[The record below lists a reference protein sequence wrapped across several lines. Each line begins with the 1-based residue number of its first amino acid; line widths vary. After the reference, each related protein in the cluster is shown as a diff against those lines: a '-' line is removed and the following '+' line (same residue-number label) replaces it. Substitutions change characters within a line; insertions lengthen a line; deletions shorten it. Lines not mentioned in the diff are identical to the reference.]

1 MKFGY
6 IKTIALAASVATL
19 ASCDFLDVAPA
30 KRASLEDAMRDKAS
44 TEAWLRGCYSQVASK
59 HPVSTTRYEA
69 STDEFVCPD
78 KWSEYDRQVVAYCT
92 VNASNMPD
100 SYFRHVYGELGN
112 LHLFEREL
120 ERQHPDFLTEDDY
133 NEFYAHIAFL
143 EAYYHFKLL
152 NWFGP
157 CPVMDHHYE
166 TDITPDQYPG
176 RSHYDYVVDF
186 ICQRLDDAYPYLQEG
201 FAQDDTYGLGNKA
214 AALALKSRAL
224 LYAASPLWNGEFPWP
239 AWRNT
244 NYETP
249 GYGLELVSYT
259 FDLQKWYRAK
269 QATIEA
275 IDEATNAVNGRK
287 LMQIEDAL
295 KMARDRSVPIYEED
309 GGNYIPVDFEGD
321 TDEEIAAKKR
331 EFAERV
337 MLMRYVAASDE
348 PMGNKE
354 YIFTCFDSN
363 ESVRGGKPRNI
374 VQNNS
379 DGWEGG
385 WSGVSP
391 TLQMVETFYTI
402 NGKRPA
408 DDPNF
413 TPESQWLKSAGREGR
428 PEIINLNCNREPR
441 FYAWISF
448 DGCDLGPL
456 LSDGKP
462 FRLNLRASKPEEG
475 SGYNT
480 STSRDLNQ
488 TGYLTD
494 KFFAPHTRFTRASQ
508 PWSGTSY
515 SFPAPLI
522 RLTELYLNLAECCA
536 EIYMHTGDEAELTTA
551 LQNLN
556 LIRTRAGVPE
566 VTREDCM
573 GDKTI
578 RDWVRNERAIELFME
593 GHRYYDLRRWVVC
606 DQYLGAG
613 VRTGLDAF
621 VSKRL
626 DPTIEEFNQEV
637 VVDGAYT
644 WMNRMYLLP
653 IRNQELYSNPQMV
666 QAPGY

>member
-1 MKFGY
+1 M
-6 IKTIALAASVATL
+6 
-19 ASCDFLDVAPA
+19 
-30 KRASLEDAMRDKAS
+30 
-44 TEAWLRGCYSQVASK
+44 
-59 HPVSTTRYEA
+59 
-69 STDEFVCPD
+69 
-78 KWSEYDRQVVAYCT
+78 
-92 VNASNMPD
+92 
-100 SYFRHVYGELGN
+100 
-112 LHLFEREL
+112 
-120 ERQHPDFLTEDDY
+120 
-133 NEFYAHIAFL
+133 

-201 FAQDDTYGLGNKA
+201 FATDDTYGLGNKA
-214 AALALKSRAL
+214 AAKALKSRVL

-275 IDEATNAVNGRK
+275 IEEATNAVNGRK
-287 LMQIEDAL
+287 LMQVEDAL
-295 KMARDRSVPIYEED
+295 SIADRQGVPILPED
-309 GGNYIPVDFEGD
+309 GGNFLPVTD
-321 TDEEIAAKKR
+321 TTNYEQYKD
-331 EFAERV
+331 FAEHV

-348 PMGNKE
+348 GLGNKE
-354 YIFTCFDSN
+354 LIFTCFDSN

-374 VQNNS
+374 VQDNS
-379 DGWEGG
+379 NGWVGG

-408 DDPNF
+408 DDPEF
-413 TPESQWLKSAGREGR
+413 TDESQWLKSAGLADR

-448 DGCDLGPL
+448 DGGDIGPL
-456 LSDGKP
+456 FSDGKP
-462 FRLNLRASKPEEG
+462 FRINLRASKPEEG

-480 STSRDLNQ
+480 STARDLNQ

-494 KFFAPHTRFTRASQ
+494 KFCTPQTRFTRASQ
-508 PWSGTSY
+508 PFSGTGY

-522 RLTELYLNLAECCA
+522 RLAELYLNLAECCA
-536 EIYMHTGDEAELTTA
+536 EIYMNTGDEAELQMA
-551 LQNLN
+551 LDNVN
-556 LIRTRAGVPE
+556 IIRSRAGVPE
-566 VTREDCM
+566 LTKADCT
-573 GDKTI
+573 GDRTI

-637 VVDGAYT
+637 VVDGAYV
-644 WMNRMYLLP
+644 WMDRMYLLP

>member
-30 KRASLEDAMRDKAS
+30 KRASFEDAMRDKAS
-44 TEAWLRGCYSQVASK
+44 TEAWLRGCYSQVAAK
-59 HPVSTTRYEA
+59 HPVTTTRYEA

-239 AWRNT
+239 NWQNT

-249 GYGLELVSYT
+249 GYGKELVSYT
-259 FDLQKWYRAK
+259 FSLDKWKRAK
-269 QATIEA
+269 DATEA
-275 IDEATNAVNGRK
+275 AIKEATNAVNGRK
-287 LMQIEDAL
+287 LMQNEDAL
-295 KMARDRSVPIYEED
+295 SIADRQGVPILPEE
-309 GGNYIPVDFEGD
+309 GGNFLPVTD
-321 TDEEIAAKKR
+321 TTDYEQYKD
-331 EFAERV
+331 FAEHV

-348 PMGNKE
+348 GMGNKE
-354 YIFTCFDSN
+354 LIFTCFDSN

-374 VQNNS
+374 VQDNS
-379 DGWEGG
+379 NGWVGG

-408 DDPNF
+408 DDPEF
-413 TPESQWLKSAGREGR
+413 ADESQWLKSAGLEGL

-448 DGCDLGPL
+448 DGGDIGPL
-456 LSDGKP
+456 FSDGKP
-462 FRLNLRASKPEEG
+462 FRINLRASKPEEG

-480 STSRDLNQ
+480 STARDLNQ

-494 KFFAPHTRFTRASQ
+494 KFCAPQTRFTRASQ
-508 PWSGTSY
+508 PFSGTGY

-522 RLTELYLNLAECCA
+522 RLAELYLNLAECCA
-536 EIYMHTGDEAELTTA
+536 EIYMNTGDEAELQMA
-551 LQNLN
+551 LDNVN
-556 LIRTRAGVPE
+556 IIRSRAGVPE
-566 VTREDCM
+566 LTKADCT
-573 GDKTI
+573 GDRTI

>member
-6 IKTIALAASVATL
+6 IKTIALAASAMTL
-19 ASCDFLDVAPA
+19 AACNFLDVAPA

-44 TEAWLRGCYSQVASK
+44 TEAWLRGCYSQVAAK
-59 HPVSTTRYEA
+59 HPVTTTRYEA

-100 SYFRHVYGELGN
+100 TYFRHVYGELGN
-112 LHLFEREL
+112 VHLFEREL
-120 ERQHPDFLTEDDY
+120 ERQQPAFLTEDDY
-133 NEFYAHIAFL
+133 NRFAAHIAFL

-157 CPVMDHHYE
+157 CPIMDHHYE
-166 TDITPDQYPG
+166 TDVTPADYPG

-186 ICQRLDDAYPYLQEG
+186 ICQRLDDAYPYLYEG
-201 FAQDDTYGLGNKA
+201 YAQDDTYGLGNKA
-214 AALALKSRAL
+214 AAKALKSRVL
-224 LYAASPLWNGEFPWP
+224 LYAASPLWNGQFPWP
-239 AWRNT
+239 AWQNT

-249 GYGLELVSYT
+249 GYGKELVSYT
-259 FDLQKWYRAK
+259 FDLNKWYRAK
-269 QATIEA
+269 QAAIEA
-275 IDEATNAVNGRK
+275 IEEATNAVNGRK
-287 LMQIEDAL
+287 LLQVEDAL
-295 KMARDRSVPIYEED
+295 AMADRDGVPVLPED
-309 GGNYIPVDFEGD
+309 GGNFLPVPD
-321 TDEEIAAKKR
+321 TANYQQYKDL
-331 EFAERV
+331 AEHV

-348 PMGNKE
+348 TMGNKE
-354 YIFTCFDSN
+354 LIFTCFDTS
-363 ESVRGGKPRNI
+363 EPVRGSKPRNI
-374 VQNNS
+374 VQDNN
-379 DGWEGG
+379 GNWVGG
-385 WSGVSP
+385 WAGVSP
-391 TLQMVETFYTI
+391 TLQMVEMFYTLD
-402 NGKRPA
+402 GKRPA
-408 DDPNF
+408 EDPNF
-413 TPESQWLKSAGREGR
+413 VDQSQWLKSAGIEGR

-462 FRLNLRASKPEEG
+462 FRLNLRASRNEEG

-494 KFFAPHTRFTRASQ
+494 KFFAPKTRFTKTSQ
-508 PWSGTSY
+508 PFSGTGY
-515 SFPAPLI
+515 AFPAPLI
-522 RLTELYLNLAECCA
+522 RLAELYLNLAECCA
-536 EIYMHTGDEAELTTA
+536 EIYMNTGDEAELTMA
-551 LQNLN
+551 LDNVN
-556 LIRTRAGVPE
+556 LIRTRAGVPAL
-566 VTREDCM
+566 TREDCM
-573 GDKTI
+573 GDVSI
-578 RDWVRNERAIELFME
+578 REWVRRERTVELFME
-593 GHRYYDLRRWVVC
+593 GHRYYDLRRWVLC
-606 DQYLGAG
+606 DEYLGAG

-621 VSKRL
+621 VSKRI

>member
-1 MKFGY
+1 MRFGY

-59 HPVSTTRYEA
+59 HPVTSSRYEA

-100 SYFRHVYGELGN
+100 TYFRHVYGELGN
-112 LHLFEREL
+112 VHLFEREL

-157 CPVMDHHYE
+157 CPIMDHHYE
-166 TDITPDQYPG
+166 TDVTPDQYPG

-214 AALALKSRAL
+214 AAKALKSRVL

-275 IDEATNAVNGRK
+275 IEEATNAVNGRK
-287 LMQIEDAL
+287 LMQVEDAL
-295 KMARDRSVPIYEED
+295 AIADRQSVPILPED
-309 GGNYIPVDFEGD
+309 GGNFLPVTD
-321 TDEEIAAKKR
+321 TTDYEQYKD
-331 EFAERV
+331 FAEHV

-348 PMGNKE
+348 GLGNKE
-354 YIFTCFDSN
+354 LIFTCFDSN

-374 VQNNS
+374 VQDNS
-379 DGWEGG
+379 NGWVGG

-408 DDPNF
+408 DDPEF
-413 TPESQWLKSAGREGR
+413 TDESQWLKSAGLADR

-448 DGCDLGPL
+448 DGGDIGPL
-456 LSDGKP
+456 ISDGKP
-462 FRLNLRASKPEEG
+462 FRVNLRASKPEEG

-480 STSRDLNQ
+480 STARDLNQ

-494 KFFAPHTRFTRASQ
+494 KFCAPQTRFTRASQ
-508 PWSGTSY
+508 PFSGTGY

-522 RLTELYLNLAECCA
+522 RLAELYLNLAECCA
-536 EIYMHTGDEAELTTA
+536 EIYMNTGDEAELQMA
-551 LQNLN
+551 LDNVN
-556 LIRTRAGVPE
+556 IIRSRAGVPE
-566 VTREDCM
+566 LTKADCT
-573 GDKTI
+573 GDRTI

-637 VVDGAYT
+637 VVDGAYV

>member
-59 HPVSTTRYEA
+59 HPVNTTLYEA

-100 SYFRHVYGELGN
+100 YYFRHVYGELGN

-239 AWRNT
+239 NWQNT

-249 GYGLELVSYT
+249 GYGKKLVSYT
-259 FDLQKWYRAK
+259 FSLDKWKRAK
-269 QATIEA
+269 DATEA
-275 IDEATNAVNGRK
+275 AIKEATNAVNGRK
-287 LMQIEDAL
+287 LMQVEDAL
-295 KMARDRSVPIYEED
+295 SIADRQGVPILPEE
-309 GGNYIPVDFEGD
+309 GGNFLPVTD
-321 TDEEIAAKKR
+321 TTNYEQYKD
-331 EFAERV
+331 FAEHV

-348 PMGNKE
+348 GLGNKE
-354 YIFTCFDSN
+354 LIFTCFDSN

-379 DGWEGG
+379 NGWVGG
-385 WSGVSP
+385 WCGVSP

-408 DDPNF
+408 DDPEF
-413 TPESQWLKSAGREGR
+413 IDESQWLKSAGLEGR

-448 DGCDLGPL
+448 DGGDIGPL
-456 LSDGKP
+456 FSDGKP
-462 FRLNLRASKPEEG
+462 FRINLRASKPEEG

-480 STSRDLNQ
+480 STARDLNQ

-494 KFFAPHTRFTRASQ
+494 KFCAPQTRFTRASQ
-508 PWSGTSY
+508 PFSGTGY

-522 RLTELYLNLAECCA
+522 RLAELYLNLAECCA
-536 EIYMHTGDEAELTTA
+536 EIYMNTGDEAELQMA
-551 LQNLN
+551 LDNVN
-556 LIRTRAGVPE
+556 IIRSRAGVPE
-566 VTREDCM
+566 LTKADCT
-573 GDKTI
+573 GDRTI

>member
-30 KRASLEDAMRDKAS
+30 KRATLEDAFRDKANCES
-44 TEAWLRGCYSQVASK
+44 WMRGCYSQISAR

-100 SYFRHVYGELGN
+100 TYFRQVYGMLGN
-112 LHLFEREL
+112 LHVFEDEL
-120 ERQHPDFLTEDDY
+120 YKQRPDFLTEEDY
-133 NEFYAHIAFL
+133 QYYDAHIAFL
-143 EAYYHFKLL
+143 EAYYHFQLL

-157 CPVMDHHYE
+157 CPIMDHHYGTSTAISE
-166 TDITPDQYPG
+166 FPG

-201 FAQDDTYGLGNKA
+201 FALDDTYGLGNKA
-214 AALALKSRAL
+214 AAKALKSRVL

-244 NYETP
+244 SYETP

-275 IDEATNAVNGRK
+275 IEEATNAVNGRK
-287 LMQIEDAL
+287 LMQVEDAL
-295 KMARDRSVPIYEED
+295 AIADRQGVPILPEE
-309 GGNYIPVDFEGD
+309 GGNFLPVTD
-321 TDEEIAAKKR
+321 TTDYEQYKD
-331 EFAERV
+331 FAEHV

-348 PMGNKE
+348 PLGNKE
-354 YIFTCFDSN
+354 LIFTCFDSN

-374 VQNNS
+374 VQNNN
-379 DGWEGG
+379 GEWIGG

-408 DDPNF
+408 DDPEF
-413 TPESQWLKSAGREGR
+413 TDESQWLKSAGLADR

-448 DGCDLGPL
+448 DGGDIGPL
-456 LSDGKP
+456 ISDGKP
-462 FRLNLRASKPEEG
+462 FRVNLRASRNEEG

-480 STSRDLNQ
+480 STARDLNQ

-494 KFFAPHTRFTRASQ
+494 KFCAPQTRFTRSSQ
-508 PWSGTSY
+508 PFSGTGY

-522 RLTELYLNLAECCA
+522 RLAELYLNLAECCA
-536 EIYMHTGDEAELTTA
+536 EIYMNTGDEAELQMA
-551 LQNLN
+551 LDNVN
-556 LIRTRAGVPE
+556 IIRSRAGVPE
-566 VTREDCM
+566 LTKADCT
-573 GDKTI
+573 GDRTI

-637 VVDGAYT
+637 VVDGAYV
-644 WMNRMYLLP
+644 WMDRMYLLP

>member
-44 TEAWLRGCYSQVASK
+44 TEAWLRGCYSQIAQK
-59 HPVSTTRYEA
+59 HPVTSSRYEA
-69 STDEFVCPD
+69 STDEFVCPN

-100 SYFRHVYGELGN
+100 TYFRHVYGELGN
-112 LHLFEREL
+112 VHLFEREL
-120 ERQHPDFLTEDDY
+120 ERQHPSFLTEQDY
-133 NEFYAHIAFL
+133 NEFAAHIAFL

-157 CPVMDHHYE
+157 CPIMDHHYE
-166 TDITPDQYPG
+166 TDVTPDQYPG

-201 FAQDDTYGLGNKA
+201 FATDDTYGLGNKA
-214 AALALKSRAL
+214 AAKALKSRAL

-275 IDEATNAVNGRK
+275 IEEATNAVNGRK
-287 LMQIEDAL
+287 LMQVEDAL
-295 KMARDRSVPIYEED
+295 SIADRQGVPILPEE
-309 GGNYIPVDFEGD
+309 GGNFLPVTD
-321 TDEEIAAKKR
+321 TTNYEQYKD
-331 EFAERV
+331 FAEHV

-348 PMGNKE
+348 GLGNKE
-354 YIFTCFDSN
+354 LIFTCFDSN

-374 VQNNS
+374 VLDNS
-379 DGWEGG
+379 NGWVGG

-408 DDPNF
+408 DDPEF
-413 TPESQWLKSAGREGR
+413 IDESQWLKSAGLEGR

-448 DGCDLGPL
+448 DGGDIGPL
-456 LSDGKP
+456 FSDGKP
-462 FRLNLRASKPEEG
+462 FRINLRASKPEKG

-480 STSRDLNQ
+480 STARDLNQ

-494 KFFAPHTRFTRASQ
+494 KFCAPQTRFTRASQ
-508 PWSGTSY
+508 PFSGTGY

-522 RLTELYLNLAECCA
+522 RLAELYLNLAECCA
-536 EIYMHTGDEAELTTA
+536 EIYMNTGDEAELQMA
-551 LQNLN
+551 LDNVN
-556 LIRTRAGVPE
+556 IIRSRAGVPE
-566 VTREDCM
+566 LTKADCT
-573 GDKTI
+573 GDRTI

>member
-1 MKFGY
+1 
-6 IKTIALAASVATL
+6 
-19 ASCDFLDVAPA
+19 
-30 KRASLEDAMRDKAS
+30 
-44 TEAWLRGCYSQVASK
+44 
-59 HPVSTTRYEA
+59 
-69 STDEFVCPD
+69 
-78 KWSEYDRQVVAYCT
+78 
-92 VNASNMPD
+92 
-100 SYFRHVYGELGN
+100 
-112 LHLFEREL
+112 
-120 ERQHPDFLTEDDY
+120 
-133 NEFYAHIAFL
+133 
-143 EAYYHFKLL
+143 
-152 NWFGP
+152 
-157 CPVMDHHYE
+157 
-166 TDITPDQYPG
+166 
-176 RSHYDYVVDF
+176 
-186 ICQRLDDAYPYLQEG
+186 
-201 FAQDDTYGLGNKA
+201 
-214 AALALKSRAL
+214 
-224 LYAASPLWNGEFPWP
+224 
-239 AWRNT
+239 
-244 NYETP
+244 
-249 GYGLELVSYT
+249 
-259 FDLQKWYRAK
+259 
-269 QATIEA
+269 
-275 IDEATNAVNGRK
+275 
-287 LMQIEDAL
+287 
-295 KMARDRSVPIYEED
+295 
-309 GGNYIPVDFEGD
+309 
-321 TDEEIAAKKR
+321 
-331 EFAERV
+331 
-337 MLMRYVAASDE
+337 
-348 PMGNKE
+348 
-354 YIFTCFDSN
+354 
-363 ESVRGGKPRNI
+363 
-374 VQNNS
+374 
-379 DGWEGG
+379 
-385 WSGVSP
+385 
-391 TLQMVETFYTI
+391 MVETFYTI

-462 FRLNLRASKPEEG
+462 FRLNLRASKNEEG

-480 STSRDLNQ
+480 STARDLNQ

-637 VVDGAYT
+637 VVDGAYV

>member
-30 KRASLEDAMRDKAS
+30 KRASLDDAFRDKAS
-44 TEAWLRGCYSQVASK
+44 TEAWMRGCYSQISAR
-59 HPVSTTRYEA
+59 HPVSSSRYEA

-92 VNASNMPD
+92 LNASNMPD
-100 SYFRHVYGELGN
+100 TYFRQVYGMLGN
-112 LHLFEREL
+112 LHMFEHEL
-120 ERQHPDFLTEDDY
+120 YKQRPAFLTEEDY
-133 NEFYAHIAFL
+133 KRYDAHIAFM

-157 CPVMDHHYE
+157 CPIMDHHYG
-166 TDITPDQYPG
+166 TDVTSDQFPG
-176 RSHYDYVVDF
+176 RSHYDYVVDY
-186 ICQRLDDAYPYLQEG
+186 ICQRLDDAYPYLYEG
-201 FAQDDTYGLGNKA
+201 YALDDTYGLGNKA
-214 AALALKSRAL
+214 AAKALKSRTL
-224 LYAASPLWNGEFPWP
+224 LYAASPLWNGSFPWP
-239 AWRNT
+239 NWTNT

-249 GYGLELVSYT
+249 GYGKELVSYT

-275 IDEATNAVNGRK
+275 IDEATNSVNKRK
-287 LMQIEDAL
+287 LMQVEDAL
-295 KMARDRSVPIYEED
+295 AMADRQGVPVLPED
-309 GGNYIPVDFEGD
+309 GGNYLPVTD
-321 TDEEIAAKKR
+321 TADYQQYKDIA
-331 EFAERV
+331 EHI

-348 PMGNKE
+348 TMGNKE
-354 YIFTCFDSN
+354 LIFTCFDSN

-374 VQNNS
+374 VQDNN
-379 DGWEGG
+379 GNWVGG

-391 TLQMVETFYTI
+391 TLQMVEMFYTI

-408 DDPNF
+408 EDPKF
-413 TPESQWLKSAGREGR
+413 TPESQWLKSAGLEGR

-462 FRLNLRASKPEEG
+462 FRVNLRASKNEEG

-480 STSRDLNQ
+480 STARDLNQ

-494 KFFAPHTRFTRASQ
+494 KFFAPHTRFTKNSQ
-508 PWSGTSY
+508 PFGGTGY

-522 RLTELYLNLAECCA
+522 RLAELYLNLAECCA
-536 EIYMHTGDEAELTTA
+536 EIYMNTGDEAELTMA
-551 LQNLN
+551 LDNLN
-556 LIRTRAGVPE
+556 IIRRRAGVPE
-566 VTREDCM
+566 VKKEDCT

-578 RDWVRNERAIELFME
+578 RDWVRNERTIELFME
-593 GHRYYDLRRWVVC
+593 GHRYYDLRRWVEC
-606 DQYLGAG
+606 DKYLAAG

-621 VSKRL
+621 VSKRI

-637 VVDGAYT
+637 VVDGSYT
-644 WMNRMYLLP
+644 WMDRMYLLP

>member
-6 IKTIALAASVATL
+6 IKTIALAASAMTL
-19 ASCDFLDVAPA
+19 AACNFLDVAPA

-44 TEAWLRGCYSQVASK
+44 TEAWLRGCYSQVAAK
-59 HPVSTTRYEA
+59 HPVTTTRYEA

-100 SYFRHVYGELGN
+100 TYFRHVYGELGN
-112 LHLFEREL
+112 VHLFEREL
-120 ERQHPDFLTEDDY
+120 ERQQPEFLTEDDY
-133 NEFYAHIAFL
+133 NRFAAHIAFL

-157 CPVMDHHYE
+157 CPIMDHHYE
-166 TDITPDQYPG
+166 TDVTPADYPG

-186 ICQRLDDAYPYLQEG
+186 ICQRLDDAYPYLYEG
-201 FAQDDTYGLGNKA
+201 YAQDDTYGLGNKA
-214 AALALKSRAL
+214 AAKALKSRVL
-224 LYAASPLWNGEFPWP
+224 LYAASPLWNGQFPWP
-239 AWRNT
+239 AWQNT

-249 GYGLELVSYT
+249 GYGKELVSYT
-259 FDLQKWYRAK
+259 FDLNKWYRAK
-269 QATIEA
+269 QAAIEA
-275 IDEATNAVNGRK
+275 IEEATNAVNGRK
-287 LMQIEDAL
+287 LLQVEDAL
-295 KMARDRSVPIYEED
+295 AMADRDGVPVLPED
-309 GGNYIPVDFEGD
+309 GGNFLPVPD
-321 TDEEIAAKKR
+321 TANYQQYKDL
-331 EFAERV
+331 AEHV

-348 PMGNKE
+348 TMGNKE
-354 YIFTCFDSN
+354 LIFTCFDTS
-363 ESVRGGKPRNI
+363 EPVRGSKPRNI
-374 VQNNS
+374 VQDNN
-379 DGWEGG
+379 GNWVGG
-385 WSGVSP
+385 WAGVSP
-391 TLQMVETFYTI
+391 TLQMVEMFYTLD
-402 NGKRPA
+402 GKRPA
-408 DDPNF
+408 EDPNF
-413 TPESQWLKSAGREGR
+413 VDKSQWLKSAGIEGR

-462 FRLNLRASKPEEG
+462 FRLNLRASRNEEG

-494 KFFAPHTRFTRASQ
+494 KFFAPKTRFTKTSQ
-508 PWSGTSY
+508 PFSGTGY
-515 SFPAPLI
+515 AFPAPLI
-522 RLTELYLNLAECCA
+522 RLAELYLNLAECCA
-536 EIYMHTGDEAELTTA
+536 EIYMNTGDEAELTMA
-551 LQNLN
+551 LDNLN
-556 LIRTRAGVPE
+556 IIRRRAGVPD
-566 VTREDCM
+566 VKKEDCM
-573 GDKTI
+573 GDISI
-578 RDWVRNERAIELFME
+578 REWVRRERTVELFME
-593 GHRYYDLRRWVVC
+593 GHRYYDLRRWVLC
-606 DQYLGAG
+606 DEYLGAG

-621 VSKRL
+621 VSKRI

-644 WMNRMYLLP
+644 WMDRMYLLP

>member
-44 TEAWLRGCYSQVASK
+44 TQAWLRGCYSQVAQK
-59 HPVSTTRYEA
+59 HPVSINRYEG
-69 STDEFVCPD
+69 STDEFISPD

-100 SYFRHVYGELGN
+100 SYFRHVYGEIGN
-112 LHLFEREL
+112 VHLFEREF

-133 NEFYAHIAFL
+133 NSYAAHIAFL

-166 TDITPDQYPG
+166 TDVTPDQYPG

-214 AALALKSRAL
+214 AAKALKARAL

-239 AWRNT
+239 NWTNT

-249 GYGLELVSYT
+249 GYGKELVSYT

-275 IDEATNAVNGRK
+275 IEEATNAVNGRK

-295 KMARDRSVPIYEED
+295 KMAQDRSVPIYEED
-309 GGNYIPVDFEGD
+309 GGNYIPVDFQGE
-321 TDEEIAAKKR
+321 TDEEIAAKKK

-363 ESVRGGKPRNI
+363 DGVASSKPRNI

-379 DGWEGG
+379 GGWVGG
-385 WSGVSP
+385 WSGCSP

-408 DDPNF
+408 DDPEF
-413 TPESQWLKSAGREGR
+413 IDESQWLKSAGRDGR

-456 LSDGKP
+456 LSEGKP

-480 STSRDLNQ
+480 STARDLNQ

-494 KFFAPHTRFTRASQ
+494 KFFAPHTRWTRTSQ
-508 PWSGTSY
+508 PFSGTSY

-536 EIYMHTGDEAELTTA
+536 EIYMNTGDEQELEQA
-551 LQNLN
+551 LTNLN

-566 VTREDCM
+566 VTKADCT
-573 GDKTI
+573 GDRTI